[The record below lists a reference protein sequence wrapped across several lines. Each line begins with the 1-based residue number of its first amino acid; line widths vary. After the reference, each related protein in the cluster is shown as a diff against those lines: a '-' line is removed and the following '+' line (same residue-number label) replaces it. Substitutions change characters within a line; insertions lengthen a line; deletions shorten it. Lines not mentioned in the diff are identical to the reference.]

1 MPAKP
6 ARLFLCGTESRT
18 RTVTECGCEASE
30 PRTAEERRVL
40 SVALALNAA
49 MAVIGG
55 VAGWIAQ
62 STGLLADALDMLS
75 DATAYAIALM
85 AIGRSAMFKV
95 RAATLSGSILF
106 VLGAGVLVEVGRRI
120 IYGAEPLSE
129 WMIGTALLSLIVN
142 LTVLRMLAPLK
153 SGEVHLRATWLFTRA
168 DVVANLGVI
177 LAGVL
182 VFMLDKPHPDFV
194 IGTVIGLYVIKEAI
208 EILRDARSEGGAQG
222 PGRQE

>member
-1 MPAKP
+1 
-6 ARLFLCGTESRT
+6 
-18 RTVTECGCEASE
+18 
-30 PRTAEERRVL
+30 
-40 SVALALNAA
+40 

-85 AIGRSAMFKV
+85 AIGRSAMFKA
-95 RAATLSGSILF
+95 RAATLSGCILF

-142 LTVLRMLAPLK
+142 LTVLRMLTPLK